1 MEIFRH
7 KDRSKYLQSQIDR
20 SNAKYSYCKVN
31 MNETLAFKSILESMN
46 IESGPILCL
55 GTRNGREI
63 DLFRNVFFK
72 NRLLVM
78 LIKIFERRKRGFNSI
93 FPSIEGYDRSN
104 VSSINDES
112 VIGVEVNPAAARQDV
127 WIGSFDEMPIDW
139 TDKFSILYSNSFD
152 QSQDPFKTA
161 EEWKRVARKS
171 AILIFGYSDAPPT
184 ESDPIGYIQ
193 HTDILELFGGE
204 LIYDDKDSFNYS
216 YVIIK
221 L

>member
-31 MNETLAFKSILESMN
+31 INKTLAFKSILEPLN
-46 IESGPILCL
+46 LESGPILCL

-72 NRLLVM
+72 NQLLVM
-78 LIKIFERRKRGFNSI
+78 LIRLFERRVRGFNSI
-93 FPSIEGYDRSN
+93 FPSIEGFDRSN

-112 VIGVEVNPAAARQDV
+112 VIGVEVNPAAAREDV
-127 WIGSFDEMPIDW
+127 WIGSFDEMPKDW
-139 TDKFSILYSNSFD
+139 NDKFSILYSNSFD

-161 EEWKRVARKS
+161 EEWKRVARKG

-184 ESDPIGYIQ
+184 ESDPIGYI
-193 HTDILELFGGE
+193 HHSDILELFGGK
-204 LIYDDKDSFNYS
+204 LLYDDKDSFNYS